1 MEDIKIDLTV
11 LREYVHDELF
21 YRECSINFIDVLTT
35 GNIQTLHAL
44 FSNNGSDYDVNI
56 RSTDLLDGVLN
67 IEVIVTKFIEED
79 QLPPL
84 KSLNNHDRITVFKY
98 IKDRSVIKDPFDI
111 ESYPRDGLSLRLEH
125 IARFEIKCEQQN
137 HLEQAVELVD
147 QIFEKSKI

>member
-1 MEDIKIDLTV
+1 MEDVKIDLTV

-67 IEVIVTKFIEED
+67 IEVLVTKFVEED

-98 IKDRSVIKDPFDI
+98 IKDRGVIKDPFDI
-111 ESYPRDGLSLRLEH
+111 ESYPRDGLTLRLEH
-125 IARFEIKCEQQN
+125 IVRFKIKCEQQN

>member
-1 MEDIKIDLTV
+1 MEDVKIDLTV

-67 IEVIVTKFIEED
+67 IEVLVTKFIE
-79 QLPPL
+79 
-84 KSLNNHDRITVFKY
+84 
-98 IKDRSVIKDPFDI
+98 
-111 ESYPRDGLSLRLEH
+111 
-125 IARFEIKCEQQN
+125 
-137 HLEQAVELVD
+137 
-147 QIFEKSKI
+147 

>member
-1 MEDIKIDLTV
+1 MEDVKIDLTV

-67 IEVIVTKFIEED
+67 IEVLVTKFIEED

-111 ESYPRDGLSLRLEH
+111 ESYPRDGLTLRLEH
-125 IARFEIKCEQQN
+125 IVRFEIKCEQQN